1 MARHREVPVRGRV
14 TIYDVAAKAGVSIS
28 TVSLALNSPDRV
40 SERTRERV
48 LGAADALG
56 FVPKSEAV
64 TRARRALGRI
74 GVVAPF
80 TSYPS
85 FGRRLNGVLAAVRD
99 QSIEVAVFDEES
111 AATSHSPLLASLP
124 LTHRLDGLI
133 VMALPIEQ
141 STVDRLISS
150 ELPTVLVDA
159 SDSRFDS
166 IHTDDRAGGRIA
178 AEHLVERG
186 HGRFA
191 FLGEMQRSH
200 LYVSPSEQRLEGF
213 REGLRAHGF
222 SCPDAAVRH
231 TTHGGRPAH
240 EQARQLIASSD
251 QPLAVFAHD
260 DTLAAA
266 VLRAARDLGRQVP
279 DDVAVVGYDDGELA
293 EALDLTTVRQPLEE
307 SGRAAANLVIDRLG
321 SPNRSTRD
329 VYLRV
334 SLVVRGST

>member
-1 MARHREVPVRGRV
+1 MARQRGAPERGRI
-14 TIYDVAAKAGVSIS
+14 TIYDVAAMAGVSIS

-48 LGAADALG
+48 LGAADTLG

-74 GVVAPF
+74 GIVAPF

-99 QSIEVAVFDEES
+99 QSIEVVVFDEES

-133 VMALPIEQ
+133 IMALPLEQ
-141 STVDRLISS
+141 STVDRLLSAG
-150 ELPTVLVDA
+150 LPTVLVDG
-159 SDSRFDS
+159 SDDRFDS
-166 IHTDDRAGGRIA
+166 VHIDDRAGGRLA

-186 HGRFA
+186 HARFA
-191 FLGEMQRSH
+191 FLGETQRSH
-200 LYVSPSEQRLEGF
+200 LYVSPSEHRLDGF
-213 REGLRAHGF
+213 REGLRAHGL
-222 SCPDAAVRH
+222 SLPDAAVRL
-231 TTHGGRPAH
+231 TTHGGDPAR
-240 EQARQLIASSD
+240 ERARQLIAGSD
-251 QPLAVFAHD
+251 GPVAVFAHD

-266 VLRAARDLGRQVP
+266 VLRAARDLGRTVP
-279 DDVAVVGYDDGELA
+279 EQVAVIGYDDGELA

-307 SGRAAANLVIDRLG
+307 SGRAAAALLVDRLG
-321 SPNRSTRD
+321 NAGHSTRD
-329 VYLRV
+329 VDLRV
-334 SLVVRGST
+334 SLVPRGST